1 MPEIILGK
9 VVGPQGPKGDTGETG
24 PQGIQGPK
32 GDTGATGPAGPK
44 GDTGERGPQGIQGP
58 QGEPGAAGPAGAKGD
73 TGERGPQGIQG
84 LQGEV
89 GPAGPTGPKGDTG
102 PQGPQGIQGVKG
114 DVGPQ
119 GSAGADGKSAYQTA
133 EEAGYTGT
141 EEEFNSA
148 LGALNG
154 SPFLSLNGGVMR
166 GFISMSPGEKIEFQ
180 NANQVLDAGQIGY
193 GLLSESL
200 NIKNTRGTVDIQ
212 GNSINLKPLGSVNLN
227 NKKISSLADPTNA
240 QDAVTKKYVDDAIEN
255 ATPTGDYLP
264 LAGGTMS
271 GPILFDEVAAVGVV
285 SDLGFGVQVDGGN
298 VGIVSDAILHTDEPI
313 TGDSTVVQHRFER
326 TSIVPG
332 TTVKNYICDGTGLQ
346 QMSFSGF
353 RNVKFNSKLL
363 VNEDPNEPMQ
373 VATKQ
378 YVDQH
383 AGGGGTVDSS
393 GNYIFIL
400 TPLTDIYS
408 KFKIFVSSNT
418 IVTFKID
425 ASKIQT
431 QQLKVPYSNFLNDN
445 NLELYQSASV
455 RYFIQTFKDTT
466 TNSNIALATY
476 FNNILPNTVYFEFTN
491 LSTTYTEGN
500 YLIYGGGKI
509 MECLVATKQIIS

>member
-32 GDTGATGPAGPK
+32 GDTGP
-44 GDTGERGPQGIQGP
+44 
-58 QGEPGAAGPAGAKGD
+58 AGPAGAKGD

-133 EEAGYTGT
+133 KEAGYTGT

-148 LGALNG
+148 LEALKG
-154 SPFLSLNGGVMR
+154 SPFLPLNGGVMR
-166 GFISMSPGEKIEFQ
+166 GPISMPVDEKIKLQ
-180 NANQVLDAGQIGY
+180 NSRQVLDAGQIYYSG
-193 GLLSESL
+193 LSESL

-212 GNSINLKPLGSVNLN
+212 GNSINLKPLSSVNLN

-240 QDAVTKKYVDDAIEN
+240 QDAVTKKYVDDAVEN

-400 TPLTDIYS
+400 TPLMDRYS
-408 KFKIFVSSNT
+408 KFEIFVSSTTN
-418 IVTFKID
+418 VTFKID

-431 QQLKVPYSNFLNDN
+431 QQLQVPYGNFLNDN
-445 NLELYQSASV
+445 NLELNQNDSV
-455 RYFIQTFKDTT
+455 RYFIQTFKDKT

-476 FNNILPNTVYFEFTN
+476 FKNILPNTVYFEFTN
-491 LSTTYTEGN
+491 LSTTYAEGN
-500 YLIYGGGKI
+500 YSIYGGGKI
-509 MECLVATKQIIS
+509 MECLVTTKQIIS

>member
-58 QGEPGAAGPAGAKGD
+58 QGELGAAGPAGAKGD

-166 GFISMSPGEKIEFQ
+166 GFISMSPGEKIKFQ
-180 NANQVLDAGQIGY
+180 NANQVLDAGQIDY
-193 GLLSESL
+193 SLLSESL

-212 GNSINLKPLGSVNLN
+212 GNSINLKPLSSVNLN

-240 QDAVTKKYVDDAIEN
+240 QDAVTKKYVDDAVEN

-326 TSIVPG
+326 VSIVPG
-332 TTVKNYICDGTGLQ
+332 TTVKNYICDGTGFQ
-346 QMSFSGF
+346 QMRFSGF
-353 RNVKFNSKLL
+353 QNVKFASSLL
-363 VNEDPNEPMQ
+363 VDEDPSEAMQ

-383 AGGGGTVDSS
+383 AGGGGEVV
-393 GNYIFIL
+393 
-400 TPLTDIYS
+400 PL
-408 KFKIFVSSNT
+408 
-418 IVTFKID
+418 
-425 ASKIQT
+425 
-431 QQLKVPYSNFLNDN
+431 DN
-445 NLELYQSASV
+445 NLVCYISEMSGGIYKCDCYLIGEYNISGIISA
-455 RYFIQTFKDTT
+455 REAQIKQRITHNLNEY
-466 TNSNIALATY
+466 LATNNY
-476 FNNILPNTVYFEFTN
+476 YMTLLGGDTFIRMDVLDTNDITVVIGSLTEFNVILRVIRTTSTSSELSINQNISSL
-491 LSTTYTEGN
+491 
-500 YLIYGGGKI
+500 K
-509 MECLVATKQIIS
+509 

>member
-44 GDTGERGPQGIQGP
+44 GDTGERGPQGIQG
-58 QGEPGAAGPAGAKGD
+58 
-73 TGERGPQGIQG
+73 

-102 PQGPQGIQGVKG
+102 PQGPQGIQGERGEKGDTGPQGEKGDIGPQGPQGVKG
-114 DVGPQ
+114 DIGPQ
-119 GSAGADGKSAYQTA
+119 GPAGTDGVSAYQSA
-133 EEAGYTGT
+133 VEAGYTGT

-180 NANQVLDAGQIGY
+180 NANQVLDAGQIDY
-193 GLLSESL
+193 SLLSESL

-212 GNSINLKPLGSVNLN
+212 GNSINLKPLSSVNLN

-240 QDAVTKKYVDDAIEN
+240 QDAVTKKYVDDAVEN

-400 TPLTDIYS
+400 TPLMDRYS
-408 KFKIFVSSNT
+408 KFEIFVSSTTN
-418 IVTFKID
+418 VTFKID

-431 QQLKVPYSNFLNDN
+431 QQLQVPYGNFLNDN
-445 NLELYQSASV
+445 NLELNQNDSV
-455 RYFIQTFKDTT
+455 RYFIQTFKDKT

-476 FNNILPNTVYFEFTN
+476 FKNILPNTVYFEFTN
-491 LSTTYTEGN
+491 LSTTYAEGN
-500 YLIYGGGKI
+500 YSIYGGGKI
-509 MECLVATKQIIS
+509 MECLVTTKQIIS

>member
-32 GDTGATGPAGPK
+32 GDT
-44 GDTGERGPQGIQGP
+44 
-58 QGEPGAAGPAGAKGD
+58 
-73 TGERGPQGIQG
+73 
-84 LQGEV
+84 

-166 GFISMSPGEKIEFQ
+166 GFISMSPGETINFQ
-180 NANQVLDAGQIGY
+180 NANQVLDAGQIYY

-200 NIKNTRGTVDIQ
+200 NIKNIRGTVDIQ
-212 GNSINLKPLGSVNLN
+212 GNSINLKPLGSVDLN

-240 QDAVTKKYVDDAIEN
+240 QDAVTKKYVDDAVEN

-271 GPILFDEVAAVGVV
+271 GPILFDEVAAVGIV

-326 TSIVPG
+326 VSIVPG

-346 QMSFSGF
+346 QMSFNGF
-353 RNVKFNSKLL
+353 QNVKFNSSLL
-363 VNEDPNEPMQ
+363 VSEDPSEAMQ

-383 AGGGGTVDSS
+383 AGGEGGEQTYYDGAAQMVFKIKLLHEHLGLYTCDCYYVGTATRHINIRSGKMSGFLELRHTLSDFLNENGYSFEGSYMNLVSFSSHSS
-393 GNYIFIL
+393 GFCSNQL
-400 TPLTDIYS
+400 CSLSEETVTLWCTSPTP
-408 KFKIFVSSNT
+408 VSSLIEIPFSLHNGLLC
-418 IVTFKID
+418 
-425 ASKIQT
+425 SG
-431 QQLKVPYSNFLNDN
+431 
-445 NLELYQSASV
+445 
-455 RYFIQTFKDTT
+455 
-466 TNSNIALATY
+466 
-476 FNNILPNTVYFEFTN
+476 ILR
-491 LSTTYTEGN
+491 
-500 YLIYGGGKI
+500 K
-509 MECLVATKQIIS
+509 